1 MEATGAPV
9 YRYEMTHDPNW
20 SIWLGIPG
28 WLGAGHA
35 EEIQYVFGLDLNPK
49 LSNLVGQTDEEKT
62 MSVQFMRYWTNF
74 ARTG

>member
-9 YRYEMTHDPNW
+9 YRYEMTHDPHS

-28 WLGAGHA
+28 WLGASHA
-35 EEIQYVFGLDLNPK
+35 EEIQFVFGFDLNP
-49 LSNLVGQTDEEKT
+49 SISEYVDQTDEEKE

-74 ARTG
+74 VRSG